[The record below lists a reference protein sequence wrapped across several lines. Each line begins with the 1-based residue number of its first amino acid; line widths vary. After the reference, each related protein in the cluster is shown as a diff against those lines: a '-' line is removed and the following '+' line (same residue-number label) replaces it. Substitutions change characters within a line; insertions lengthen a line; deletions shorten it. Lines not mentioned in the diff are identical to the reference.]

1 MDSKKHP
8 LSVTNR
14 KAFHDYEIIEEHE
27 AGIELFWWEVKSI
40 REGACQ
46 LKGSH
51 VVVRSGEMKIL
62 GMHVSPYKFAPESD
76 VGVKRERKLFLKKN
90 LLLRLEQKTQETGM
104 TLIPARVYMRWNLIK
119 VSVALA
125 KGKKQ
130 YDKRETL
137 KKRDLERGAL
147 KELHKTMHH

>member
-1 MDSKKHP
+1 MDAKSHI
-8 LSVTNR
+8 SVTNR

-27 AGIELFWWEVKSI
+27 AGVELFGWEVKSI
-40 REGACQ
+40 RQGTCQ

-90 LLLRLEQKTQETGM
+90 TLLRLEQKIHETGM
-104 TLIPARVYMRWNLIK
+104 TLIPVRVYLKWNLIK
-119 VSVALA
+119 ISVALA

-130 YDKRETL
+130 YDKRETI
-137 KKRDLERGAL
+137 KKRDLERGTL
-147 KELHKTMHH
+147 RELHRTINR